1 MADIDDEATMREFRQ
16 LTGMLPPGRDEAS
29 AAIGQHNYDRGE
41 VRWLLWEMYCKL
53 ERQLAAKDAEIKDA
67 QKAIAEARVEIME
80 ARLLMATVKDAI
92 AAKDAEIERLRA
104 VKETRDGE

>member
-41 VRWLLWEMYCKL
+41 VRWLMWEVYCKL
-53 ERQLAAKDAEIKDA
+53 ERQLAAKDVEIKRLADLLGDA
-67 QKAIAEARVEIME
+67 LAHTHRSYREPILAVLRERAGRPKAAEA
-80 ARLLMATVKDAI
+80 A
-92 AAKDAEIERLRA
+92 
-104 VKETRDGE
+104 KETP